1 MTWRM
6 MVNMSKTQ
14 YTAHAKRVG
23 RRWKLHVDSV
33 GVTYANNLE
42 RAPEMVCD
50 LIESV
55 IGQRVDEA
63 QVFVKPDLS
72 GLEQQV
78 ERARRDR
85 VAAQTAQERAA
96 ESSRALVVTLQ
107 AEGFSVTDIA
117 AVLGVSRTR
126 VFQLYTKP

>member
-1 MTWRM
+1 MIA
-6 MVNMSKTQ
+6 NMSTTQ
-14 YTAHAKRVG
+14 YTAYAKRVG
-23 RRWKLHVDSV
+23 RRWKLHVDGI
-33 GVTYANNLE
+33 GVAYANTLE
-42 RAPEMVCD
+42 RAPEKICD

-63 QVFVKPDLS
+63 QVFVKPDLP

-96 ESSRALVVTLQ
+96 ESSRALVVSLQ

-126 VFQLYTKP
+126 VFQLYTEP